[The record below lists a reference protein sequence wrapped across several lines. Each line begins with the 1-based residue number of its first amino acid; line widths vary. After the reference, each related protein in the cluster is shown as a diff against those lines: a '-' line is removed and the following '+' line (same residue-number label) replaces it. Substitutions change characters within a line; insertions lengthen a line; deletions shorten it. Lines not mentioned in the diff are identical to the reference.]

1 MQKANH
7 YYDLERR
14 RGRTASAILHLVFLL
29 ISILGLPS
37 FLTPTPP
44 EEPLV
49 ISVDILPITGITN
62 VKPSNAAPAE
72 DIKPEVKESKKPSP
86 PVKVDKDVPA
96 PPPEPSPSELKKE
109 KAEAL
114 KKAQEEKKK
123 KEEEKKRKEKP
134 KEDDLAAV
142 LKAVKETAQKEKKD
156 KKKDDPKDTSTSK
169 SNSQNYNP
177 SLPMSMSEKDAI
189 MSQIQ
194 KCWTVPAGAK
204 NAQNLVILLNA
215 EYNKDGS
222 LIRVEMSRD
231 TQAKVN
237 NDSFFRAA
245 AESAMRA
252 VKQCYQLQ
260 GLPPEK
266 YETWHF
272 IELQFDPKN
281 MLN

>member
-1 MQKANH
+1 
-7 YYDLERR
+7 
-14 RGRTASAILHLVFLL
+14 
-29 ISILGLPS
+29 
-37 FLTPTPP
+37 
-44 EEPLV
+44 
-49 ISVDILPITGITN
+49 
-62 VKPSNAAPAE
+62 
-72 DIKPEVKESKKPSP
+72 
-86 PVKVDKDVPA
+86 
-96 PPPEPSPSELKKE
+96 
-109 KAEAL
+109 
-114 KKAQEEKKK
+114 
-123 KEEEKKRKEKP
+123 
-134 KEDDLAAV
+134 
-142 LKAVKETAQKEKKD
+142 
-156 KKKDDPKDTSTSK
+156 
-169 SNSQNYNP
+169 
-177 SLPMSMSEKDAI
+177 MSMSEKDAI